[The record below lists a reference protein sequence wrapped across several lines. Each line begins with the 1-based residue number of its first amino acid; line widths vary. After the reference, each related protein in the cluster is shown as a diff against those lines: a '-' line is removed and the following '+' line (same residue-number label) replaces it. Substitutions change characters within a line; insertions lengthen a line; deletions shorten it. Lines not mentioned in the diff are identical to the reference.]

1 MKNKTIIGILA
12 AIILIAA
19 VIYLVAS
26 IGGPDTHVIVMP
38 SPTAENGG
46 NTVTDGGGKL
56 DITPETLKTALETV
70 NRTQSFSRAY
80 SVKTYWEGGES
91 EEIIKHWSRD
101 GKTRLVI
108 SQDTEVKNI
117 LILDDR
123 VYIWYD
129 GDQRAMEAGLSEAS
143 VKRETDRLSR
153 LLTYED
159 IYALDQ
165 DDILDAGYGEKF
177 GHSCIYAKY
186 KQGIFDYVNQ
196 IYLSIDSGLLI
207 SIEVYDGEKLVNS
220 MELIAAVSSVPEEDL
235 FQLPF

>member
-12 AIILIAA
+12 VAVLIAA

-38 SPTAENGG
+38 SPTTKN
-46 NTVTDGGGKL
+46 NDNFTTDGDSSL
-56 DITPETLKTALETV
+56 DVTPETLKTVLDTV
-70 NRTQSFSRAY
+70 SRAESFSRAY

-91 EEIIKHWSRD
+91 EETINHWSRD

-108 SQDTEVKNI
+108 SRGTEVKNI
-117 LILDDR
+117 LILEDR

-129 GDQRAMEAGLSEAS
+129 GDRSAMEAGLSEAS

-159 IYALDQ
+159 IFALDQ
-165 DDILDAGYGEKF
+165 EDILDAGYSEKL
-177 GHSCIYAKY
+177 GHACIYAKY

-196 IYLSIDSGLLI
+196 IYLSIDSGLPI
-207 SIEVYDGEKLVNS
+207 AIEVYDGEKLVNS
-220 MELIAAVSSVPEEDL
+220 MELIATVSSLPEDAL
-235 FQLPF
+235 FRLPF

>member
-1 MKNKTIIGILA
+1 MKHKTIIGILA
-12 AIILIAA
+12 TAVLFVG
-19 VIYLVAS
+19 VIYLATNTDDP
-26 IGGPDTHVIVMP
+26 GTHVIAMP
-38 SPTAENGG
+38 SPTVG
-46 NTVTDGGGKL
+46 NNDSSEADGGDEYK
-56 DITPETLKTALETV
+56 ITAETLKLTLKTV
-70 NRTQSFSRAY
+70 ERSDSFSRAY

-91 EEIIKHWSRD
+91 DETIKHWSRD

-108 SQDTEVKNI
+108 SRGTEVKNI

-165 DDILDAGYGEKF
+165 DDILDAGYVDKF
-177 GHSCIYAKY
+177 GQACIYAKY
-186 KQGIFDYVNQ
+186 KQGTFGYVNQ
-196 IYLSIDSGLLI
+196 IYLSVDSGLLV
-207 SIEVYDGEKLVNS
+207 SVEVYDGEKLATS
-220 MELIAAVSSVPEEDL
+220 MELITSVSSAPEEDL
-235 FQLPF
+235 FRLPF